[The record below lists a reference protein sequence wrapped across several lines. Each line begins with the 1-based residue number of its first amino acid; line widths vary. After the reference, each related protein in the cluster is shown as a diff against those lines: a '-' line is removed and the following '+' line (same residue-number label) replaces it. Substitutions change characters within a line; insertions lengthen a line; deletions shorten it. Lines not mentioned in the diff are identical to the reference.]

1 MNKKSL
7 RFILFL
13 SIMLAALFLAG
24 CNSQVNFQAKGPQI
38 KLSETFFDLGD
49 VNPDSGLRTE
59 EFIVKNTGKT
69 LSNAQSVIIYT
80 STLVPY
86 YQKLNLEEIPP
97 YGSKVLPVSFSK
109 TSFLTNKQDLIR
121 ISLGGNILFHKVKI
135 TPIFFSKWVLLGGG
149 VIVAGI
155 FIISIITFKPWNLPF
170 FRSKG

>member
-59 EFIVKNTGKT
+59 EFIVKNTGTEDLEIYSVSTSCGCTEAEVDEKLIPPGRET
-69 LSNAQSVIIYT
+69 KLTVTYDPSVHPGLVGNIERVVYIQSNDPDNEEIDL
-80 STLVPY
+80 TLVGNSLPSSL
-86 YQKLNLEEIPP
+86 QPNIDAGNKENTE
-97 YGSKVLPVSFSK
+97 KV
-109 TSFLTNKQDLIR
+109 N
-121 ISLGGNILFHKVKI
+121 
-135 TPIFFSKWVLLGGG
+135 
-149 VIVAGI
+149 
-155 FIISIITFKPWNLPF
+155 
-170 FRSKG
+170 